1 MENRDAWAKG
11 PGGIG
16 RGAGSSFLW
25 SPLICTKE
33 TLFRLLN
40 PEKCLIE
47 EDVEFILSMF
57 RFRDSFIKKFA
68 PSREDLKSSLYL
80 LSDSWELSASL
91 SNTPL
96 QDYYRLYI
104 VVRLVNAF
112 ALIIL
117 NPSTKTFR
125 IIFAV
130 ESGMSAANRDMFQ
143 NFVNMMFASNIKDSG
158 VLGPE
163 WKEGCI
169 SNPNMNWLSNLDC
182 SVPNEKAQVIFIVYV
197 IYYLTVE
204 APVFFLLTG
213 DNGKTLRE
221 NLAFYCLKGNL
232 PY

>member
-1 MENRDAWAKG
+1 MENRDAWVKG

-16 RGAGSSFLW
+16 RGIGSSFLW
-25 SPLICTKE
+25 SPLICSKE

-40 PEKCLIE
+40 SEKLLIE

-57 RFRDSFIKKFA
+57 RFRDSYIKRFA
-68 PSREDLKSSLYL
+68 PNRDDLKTSLYL
-80 LSDSWELSASL
+80 LSDSWDLTASL
-91 SNTPL
+91 SNTSL

-112 ALIIL
+112 AVIIL
-117 NPSTKTFR
+117 YPSTKTFR

-130 ESGMSAANRDMFQ
+130 ESGMATANRDLFKT
-143 NFVNMMFASNIKDSG
+143 FVSMLFDSNIKDGG
-158 VLGPE
+158 VLGTE

-169 SNPNMNWLSNLDC
+169 SNPHMDWLSNLDC
-182 SVPNEKAQVIFIVYV
+182 VVPNEKAHVIFIVYV

-213 DNGKTLRE
+213 ENGKTLRE